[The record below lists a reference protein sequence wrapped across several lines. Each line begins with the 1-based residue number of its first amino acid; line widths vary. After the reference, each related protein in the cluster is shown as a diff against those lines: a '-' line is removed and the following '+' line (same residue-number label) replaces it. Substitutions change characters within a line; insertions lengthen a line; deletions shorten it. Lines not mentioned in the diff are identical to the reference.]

1 MDAPKQEMITV
12 EEFAERMN
20 ISRSTAYSWLSH
32 GRLTTGRHVI
42 RIGGIVRILWND
54 DLLSHLLAISAE
66 KSVVIERPMLKRDG
80 KGGRNRI
87 AFDIEYAES
96 LLREKNR

>member
-1 MDAPKQEMITV
+1 MEESKQEMITIKQ
-12 EEFAERMN
+12 FAERMN
-20 ISRSTAYSWLSH
+20 ISRSTAYSWLAK

-42 RIGGIVRILWND
+42 HIGGVIRILWND
-54 DLLSHLLAISAE
+54 DLLSHLLAISTE
-66 KSVVIERPMLKRDG
+66 KSGVIERPILKRDG

-96 LLREKNR
+96 LLREKNC